1 MDSLST
7 LMLGGGFSVGMY
19 RKAMS
24 MHSAAGDGCN
34 YCRCDD
40 GQAIMQDD
48 EVKDAKYFTVI
59 LMANDR
65 AIGDTI

>member
-40 GQAIMQDD
+40 GHAIKGKRDVPP
-48 EVKDAKYFTVI
+48 EWLAAT
-59 LMANDR
+59 LPWASS
-65 AIGDTI
+65 